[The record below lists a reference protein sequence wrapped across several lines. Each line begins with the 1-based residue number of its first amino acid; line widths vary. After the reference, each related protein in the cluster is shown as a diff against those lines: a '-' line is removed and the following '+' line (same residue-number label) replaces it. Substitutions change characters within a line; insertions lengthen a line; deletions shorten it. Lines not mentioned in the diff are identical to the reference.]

1 MENNEKISVLLKV
14 VGVSPANYGWRYI
27 REAVN
32 IVLEDAEAINYI
44 TKRLYPNIARKYGVT
59 AQSVERAIR
68 YSIVDAF
75 NIMPKDVAHN
85 IFRNTIRE
93 NDKVTNSEFISTLAE
108 LINSE
113 PNNPIWM
120 RSN

>member
-27 REAVN
+27 RDGVN

-93 NDKVTNSEFISTLAE
+93 NGKVTNSEFISTLAE
-108 LINSE
+108 LIKSE
-113 PNNPIWM
+113 PNNPIWK
-120 RSN
+120 RTE